1 MATSLQGQGPQSHSK
16 QLQSLSLIKYQPT
29 QRQER
34 PLSSWISVPL
44 WHSLGNLNQRTE
56 RRRKLC
62 IMGLISAF
70 PRITGNPIDHCQGIE
85 IRTLEADRAQFKAS
99 VSSYCPWLGCCPS
112 PVSSWMDNCL
122 HGGVIR
128 ARQTGVPQ
136 WHNHINESLTIRDF
150 GLHSKLKSFLV
161 WQDFLT

>member
-1 MATSLQGQGPQSHSK
+1 
-16 QLQSLSLIKYQPT
+16 
-29 QRQER
+29 
-34 PLSSWISVPL
+34 
-44 WHSLGNLNQRTE
+44 
-56 RRRKLC
+56 
-62 IMGLISAF
+62 MGLISAF
-70 PRITGNPIDHCQGIE
+70 SRITGNPIDHCQGIE

-112 PVSSWMDNCL
+112 PMSSWMDNCL

-150 GLHSKLKSFLV
+150 GLHSKLRSFLV